1 MTGDQTIVAIIDS
14 DASLRTR
21 LQTLIGAAGLTA
33 TPFKSAEEYLNKYT
47 FHVPNC
53 IILDVRLPG
62 MSGLDLQ
69 FRLAKTRR
77 NTPLVFLTAQ
87 NDVRTSVRAMKA
99 GAVDFLTKPF
109 EHETLLDAVICG
121 VERDRATRLQERSLD
136 MLRGRLASLSSR
148 ERERR

>member
-1 MTGDQTIVAIIDS
+1 MTGDQIIVAIIDS

-53 IILDVRLPG
+53 IILDVRLAG

-109 EHETLLDAVICG
+109 EHETLLDAVI
-121 VERDRATRLQERSLD
+121 
-136 MLRGRLASLSSR
+136 
-148 ERERR
+148 